1 MLYLVAP
8 KDEFDTFD
16 YDKEF
21 GHYYN
26 ETTEWRMFKTYSKAM
41 DYVNNSLLNNNTSA
55 NSFVVVPMDTDNMTT
70 STRHYDVNDY

>member
-21 GHYYN
+21 YYN
-26 ETTEWRMFKTYSKAM
+26 ETIEWRMFETYCEAM
-41 DYVNNSLLNNNTSA
+41 DYVNNSLLDNNTSA
-55 NSFVVVPMDTDNMTT
+55 NSFVVIPMDTDNMITL
-70 STRHYDVNDY
+70 TRYYDVDDY